1 MKINIHMLSVIAA
14 TMFIGLPISA
24 NGMSA
29 RPPIIYEQ
37 KEAGIYLQKD
47 LREGSKTLVHNKN
60 GKIIGWARNSYLDNN
75 KMILYDMSNNV
86 KGYLKIDL
94 MNYLLEAVGE

>member
-1 MKINIHMLSVIAA
+1 MKIDIHMLSVIAA

-47 LREGSKTLVHNKN
+47 LREGSKTLVHDKN
-60 GKIIGWARNSYLDNN
+60 AIVWGNEYEQSRTFETVEPATQRFVLSGAKT
-75 KMILYDMSNNV
+75 K
-86 KGYLKIDL
+86 
-94 MNYLLEAVGE
+94 